1 MFIRS
6 ERLFLRPAWPEERAE
21 LYRLPACDALF
32 AADMVRPKRHPQ
44 FLVTLPGPDG
54 ADPVGLTGL
63 IDNGP
68 ETELAV
74 WIAPDFRNRGYATE
88 AARATLAV
96 AGTVGHCRLIAH
108 HYADSPATARM
119 LAKLGFVPTGHMRMH
134 HSALRGGPAL
144 AQVHALNLCPPAS
157 DPVDP
162 EELRRA
168 A

>member
-21 LYRLPACDALF
+21 LHNLLTCAALVPAP
-32 AADMVRPKRHPQ
+32 MVQPSRHPL
-44 FLVTLPGPDG
+44 FVVTVPGADG
-54 ADPVGLTGL
+54 AELVGLTGL
-63 IDNGP
+63 IDNGD

-74 WIAPDFRNRGYATE
+74 WIAPDYRNRGFATE
-88 AARATLAV
+88 AARATLSI

-108 HYADSPATARM
+108 HFADSPATARM
-119 LAKLGFVPTGHMRMH
+119 LNTLGFVPTGHMRLQ
-134 HSALRGGPAL
+134 HSALRGGAAP
-144 AQVHALNLCPPAS
+144 AQVYALNLCPPAS

-162 EELRRA
+162 EEMRRA